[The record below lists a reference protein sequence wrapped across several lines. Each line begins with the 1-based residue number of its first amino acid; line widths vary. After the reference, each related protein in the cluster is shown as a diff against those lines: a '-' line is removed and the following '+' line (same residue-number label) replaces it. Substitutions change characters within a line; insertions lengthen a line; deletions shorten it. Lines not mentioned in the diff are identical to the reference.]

1 MCKVSCLALRNV
13 SGLLKFFF
21 MNPVGNCS
29 KNVALSLHWCIH
41 VGLHSPHRK
50 VYSTCTFSE
59 KFYKLD
65 VLNNNWWLSPAT
77 PISAATIK
85 HGCRYIAKLMLGVVK
100 NKHLNNIQLNKL
112 WEWLKLALNQ
122 SIHFRLF
129 LIWH

>member
-1 MCKVSCLALRNV
+1 M
-13 SGLLKFFF
+13 
-21 MNPVGNCS
+21 
-29 KNVALSLHWCIH
+29 
-41 VGLHSPHRK
+41 
-50 VYSTCTFSE
+50 YSTCTFSE

-65 VLNNNWWLSPAT
+65 VLKNNWWLSPAT
-77 PISAATIK
+77 PISADTIK